1 MKILPFGL
9 QLSADCTKK
18 LLNQPTACR
27 DGEKEGG
34 NVASHRLDEKSVPNI
49 NGWRQAKPRHGTIF
63 MVRHRLRRTIAMV
76 VVAALGFVGSA
87 AGAMAVNLLLAPND
101 VKFISQKKVRDE
113 GPIDPNA
120 HKPIDLLLLGQDT
133 RDGGDNSTLGGS
145 DPSFDDDSDEHNA
158 DTAMVMQI
166 SADRTYINMVSIPR
180 DSLVDV
186 PSCNTSKGTM
196 PAQYGVMFNSVFA
209 SAYQTGGDL
218 ASAASCTV
226 NAVNSLTGLNIQNF
240 IVVDFQ
246 GLKNM
251 IDAIGGVNIC
261 IPTDMRDEYT
271 NLDVKRGMQHLDGT
285 QATQYARMR
294 HGTGTDGS
302 DIMRTTRQQ
311 YLIKELVNQALS
323 KNIMTH
329 SNELYKLS
337 KAALDSLSVS
347 SGLDKPTILAGL
359 AYSLRDFKVDHLYS
373 QTISV
378 VPAPSD
384 PNRVVWSDSADSIWQ
399 KLRDDKPLTQATD
412 TADSSSQSKSSS
424 DQSGANQQS
433 TDQSTQGQSST
444 NSQGTLDPK
453 TGLIKRSD
461 GTLIDPATGGIV
473 DPDDGSIRDPETN
486 QYIGIAY
493 QYLNVTVCAVPAQ
506 K

>member
-1 MKILPFGL
+1 M
-9 QLSADCTKK
+9 
-18 LLNQPTACR
+18 
-27 DGEKEGG
+27 
-34 NVASHRLDEKSVPNI
+34 ASHRLDEKSVPNI
-49 NGWRQAKPRHGTIF
+49 NGWHQVKPRHGTMY
-63 MVRHRLRRTIAMV
+63 MVRHRLRRAIAMV

-101 VKFISQKKVRDE
+101 VKFIAQKKVRDE

-133 RDGGDNSTLGGS
+133 RDGGDNSALGGS
-145 DPSFDDDSDEHNA
+145 DSAYDDDADEHNA

-166 SADRTYINMVSIPR
+166 SADRSYINMVSIPR

-186 PSCNTSKGTM
+186 PSCNTSRGTM
-196 PAQYGVMFNSVFA
+196 PAQYGVMFNSIFA
-209 SAYQTGGDL
+209 NAYQTGGDL

-261 IPTDMRDEYT
+261 IPTDMRDDYT
-271 NLDVKRGMQHLDGT
+271 DLDVKRGLQHLDGT

-323 KNIMTH
+323 KNFMTH

-337 KAALDSLSVS
+337 QAALQSLSVS

-359 AYSLRDFKVDHLYS
+359 AYSLRNFKVDHLYS

-378 VPAPSD
+378 VPAPNDS
-384 PNRVVWSDSADSIWQ
+384 NRVVWSDNADSIWQ
-399 KLRDDKPLTQATD
+399 KLRDNQPLTEAGD
-412 TADSSSQSKSSS
+412 TSSDASQQQSQSGS
-424 DQSGANQQS
+424 DQSGAAQQG
-433 TDQSTQGQSST
+433 TDQSAQGQPST
-444 NSQGTLDPK
+444 TSQGTLDPK
-453 TGLIKRSD
+453 TGLITRPD
-461 GTLIDPATGGIV
+461 GTLVDPATGGIV
-473 DPDDGSIRDPETN
+473 DPDDGSIRDPQTN